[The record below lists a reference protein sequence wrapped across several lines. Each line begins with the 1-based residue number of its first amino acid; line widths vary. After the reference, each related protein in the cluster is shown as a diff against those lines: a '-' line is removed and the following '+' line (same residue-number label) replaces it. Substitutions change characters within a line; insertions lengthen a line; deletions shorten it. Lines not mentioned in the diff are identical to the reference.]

1 MPVESKLAAALDAV
15 RRGFAVFPII
25 HNGKSPA
32 IENWQNLA
40 TTDEAQIRKWWGNT
54 ADYNIGTPT
63 EGRLVLDIDPRKG
76 GADSFA
82 ALQLTHDF
90 PPTLR
95 TITASGGFHV
105 IYAREAHTSVRNSA
119 GELGPGLDVRADGGL
134 IVLPG
139 STIGDSEYTWH
150 NDRTPTL
157 APQDIVGL
165 CKARRPKSTA
175 AGKRIAEEDDTALDL
190 AWRWIENHAPQ
201 AELGNL
207 KDTAFKVACQMY
219 DFGLTE
225 DACRQYLRA
234 WGDSHCNPRLEDNTV
249 EDTARNALKYRGNAV
264 GSKHPDAPGFE
275 AVTIAERA
283 TLAAT
288 LATADK
294 PKGLFYLSFKDAA
307 ARALTHSA
315 EPLVEGLID
324 CDAMSVVYGESNS
337 GKSFTEMD
345 KDFRITIGEPVAGRV
360 VKRGAVVWV
369 AAEGGSG
376 VYKRLAA
383 LKTHYKRDDAPFF
396 IVPCPVDL
404 RRADADVKP
413 LIDLIKRIETE
424 NGVKVVKVTIDT
436 LSRVMAGGDENS
448 PVDMGQLVHHF
459 DAIRY
464 VTKAHVAIIHHT
476 GKDKAKGARGH
487 SLLRAATDTEIEVDS
502 RTITVTKQRD
512 LEGDIKMHFG
522 LVVVR
527 LGADARGHE
536 ITSCYVEM
544 GGKKSLQFDVPAT
557 TAERE
562 LMRAIELA
570 LLTADCPEFGWEFV
584 VDNCPKTRLL
594 KSDKTSDKKRGASTV
609 REHLSALSE
618 KGYLEELFPNQY
630 VAGCRSLSE
639 ASEN

>member
-1 MPVESKLAAALDAV
+1 MPVETKLAAALEAV

-25 HNGKSPA
+25 ENGKSPA

-40 TTDEAQIRKWWGNT
+40 TTDESQIRKWWST
-54 ADYNIGTPT
+54 RDYNIGTPT
-63 EGRLVLDIDPRKG
+63 EGRLVFDIDPRKG
-76 GADSFA
+76 GMDSFQ
-82 ALQLTHDF
+82 ALQLQHEF
-90 PPTLR
+90 PKTLR
-95 TITASGGFHV
+95 TITASGGAHV
-105 IYAREAHTSVRNSA
+105 VYAREEHTSVRNSA
-119 GELGPGLDVRADGGL
+119 GELGPGLDIRADGGL

-139 STIGDSEYTWH
+139 STIGENTYKWG
-150 NDRTPTL
+150 NDR
-157 APQDIVGL
+157 APAIATQDLVSL
-165 CKARRPKSTA
+165 CKARKPKTAA
-175 AGKRIAEEDDTALDL
+175 AGKRLVEEDDAALEL
-190 AWRWIENHAPQ
+190 AWQWLTNHAPH
-201 AELGNL
+201 ATLGGL
-207 KDTAFKVACQMY
+207 KDAAYRVACQMY
-219 DFGLTE
+219 DFGLSE
-225 DACRQYLRA
+225 ASCRQYLRE
-234 WGDSHCNPRLEDNTV
+234 WGNSHCNPRLEDDTV
-249 EDTARNALKYRGNAV
+249 ESTARHALQYRGNAV

-275 AVTIAERA
+275 PVTIAERA
-283 TLAAT
+283 VEAAV
-288 LATADK
+288 LATRDAQ
-294 PKGLFYLSFKDAA
+294 KGLYYLSFKDAA

-315 EPLVEGLID
+315 EPLVTGLID
-324 CDAMSVVYGESNS
+324 CETMSVIYGESNS

-345 KDFRITIGEPVAGRV
+345 KDFRIAIGEPVAGRA
-360 VKRGAVVWV
+360 VKQGAVVWV

-383 LKTHYKRDDAPFF
+383 LKAHYKRDEAPFY
-396 IVPCPVDL
+396 IIPCPVDL

-413 LIDLIKRIETE
+413 LIALIKQIESET
-424 NGVKVVKVTIDT
+424 GQKVVKVTIDT

-502 RTITVTKQRD
+502 KTITVTKQRD
-512 LEGDIKMHFG
+512 LEGDIKMYFG

-527 LGADARGHE
+527 IGVDGRGHE
-536 ITSCYVEM
+536 VTSCYVEM
-544 GGKKSLQFDVPAT
+544 GSKDSLKFDVPAT
-557 TAERE
+557 KAEAD
-562 LMRAIELA
+562 LMRAIETA
-570 LLTADCPEFGWEFV
+570 LLTADGPEFGWEFV

-618 KGYLEELFPNQY
+618 KGYLKELFPNQY

-639 ASEN
+639 VSET